1 MCAQNHPK
9 KAVVGLWS
17 SNTGEGGKV
26 NWLLFPQIYLKIR
39 GCVLISLFVLTTGF
53 VFSFIH
59 LVLHHS
65 PTPFVMACL
74 DSPSDLLSNRIFALS
89 WWVETAGQE

>member
-1 MCAQNHPK
+1 MCTKPPQ
-9 KAVVGLWS
+9 
-17 SNTGEGGKV
+17 EGSGWFVELEQRGGWEGKLV
-26 NWLLFPQIYLKIR
+26 AFPQIYLKIR
-39 GCVLISLFVLTTGF
+39 VCVLISLFVLTTGF